1 MHLMS
6 FGGLPLKISSI
17 DVQVGV
23 CGQQITHT
31 SCILTCFYFSHF
43 DKLTLFS
50 VVTQK
55 HQQVT
60 SRLRQFYTSVAIL
73 LLHSTPTPDVY
84 NVWFH
89 RAHIMKRERVHYYSC
104 CCEVLVWS
112 G

>member
-6 FGGLPLKISSI
+6 FGGLPLKITSI
-17 DVQVGV
+17 DVEGGV
-23 CGQQITHT
+23 CGQQWITHS
-31 SCILTCFYFSHF
+31 SCILTCLCFSHF

-73 LLHSTPTPDVY
+73 LLHSTHP
-84 NVWFH
+84 
-89 RAHIMKRERVHYYSC
+89 RC
-104 CCEVLVWS
+104 LQCLVPPRTYHEA
-112 G
+112 

>member
-17 DVQVGV
+17 DVEGGCVVNSGL
-23 CGQQITHT
+23 H
-31 SCILTCFYFSHF
+31 ILVAFLYVYVICLFSHF

-73 LLHSTPTPDVY
+73 LLHSTPYP
-84 NVWFH
+84 
-89 RAHIMKRERVHYYSC
+89 RC
-104 CCEVLVWS
+104 
-112 G
+112 